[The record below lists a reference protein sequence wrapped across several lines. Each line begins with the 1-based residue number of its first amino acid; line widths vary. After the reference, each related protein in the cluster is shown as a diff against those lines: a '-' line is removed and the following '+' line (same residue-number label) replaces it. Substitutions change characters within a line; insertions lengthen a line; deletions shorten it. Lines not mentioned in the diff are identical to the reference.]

1 MINSNYFMSPE
12 MFYSLVM
19 FFSLG
24 CFIYLGKKWKIP
36 KHFILLHSTIV
47 GWSGLMYLFIA
58 YQTSIA
64 DLARYF
70 DWVVSTPLLLMALY
84 FTAILNKKG
93 NYSLMLSL
101 LILQPIVILTGLF
114 ADFLGDLRYF
124 YLGLFLLAIII
135 KIIWVDLY
143 KLAVNKKKYD
153 FLLKYFTIQWL
164 LYPLV
169 FILYPLNFISLE
181 TYNFLFVIL
190 PIFSKAVFGFIDLY
204 LLK

>member
-1 MINSNYFMSPE
+1 MSPE

-24 CFIYLGKKWKIP
+24 CFIYLGKRWKIP

-58 YQTSIA
+58 YQTPLS

-70 DWVVSTPLLLMALY
+70 DWVVTTPLLLMALY

-93 NYSLMLSL
+93 NYSLMLYL
-101 LILQPIVILTGLF
+101 LILQPIIILTGLF

-181 TYNFLFVIL
+181 TYNILFVIL

>member
-1 MINSNYFMSPE
+1 
-12 MFYSLVM
+12 
-19 FFSLG
+19 
-24 CFIYLGKKWKIP
+24 
-36 KHFILLHSTIV
+36 
-47 GWSGLMYLFIA
+47 MYLFIA

-181 TYNFLFVIL
+181 TYNVLFVIL

>member
-24 CFIYLGKKWKIP
+24 CFIYLGKRWKIP

-58 YQTSIA
+58 YQTPLS

-70 DWVVSTPLLLMALY
+70 DWVVTTPLLLMALY

-93 NYSLMLSL
+93 NYSLMLYL
-101 LILQPIVILTGLF
+101 LILQPIIILTGLF

-124 YLGLFLLAIII
+124 YLGLFLLSIII

-181 TYNFLFVIL
+181 TYNILFVIL